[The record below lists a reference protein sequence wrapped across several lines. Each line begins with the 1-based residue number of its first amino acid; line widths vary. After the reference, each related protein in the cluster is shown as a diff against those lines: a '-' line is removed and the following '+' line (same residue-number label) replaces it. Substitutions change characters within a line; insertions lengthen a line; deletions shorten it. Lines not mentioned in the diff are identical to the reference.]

1 MKNNPLDT
9 ITLGI
14 AWDHLIS
21 IADEILLALVRTSFS
36 ITVRE
41 AWDAGAV
48 IFDRSGRP
56 IAQGSQSTPAFTGTA
71 FYTIEKLLAIYPAAG
86 LEDGDVII
94 TNDPWI
100 GTGHL
105 ADVSVMR
112 PVFRNGNLLGFVMTI
127 THLVDI
133 GGRGASVSSR
143 EIYEEGL
150 LVPPIKIYRQGQ
162 VSEELLDIIKS
173 NVRAPGQVVGDI
185 MANISGT
192 HVGGVKLNEMLD
204 LYELEDLQD
213 IADGIIGQ
221 SETAV
226 RKKILAMP
234 DGIYR
239 NRLEAETQDE
249 QPLTLACTLG
259 IKKDSVKID
268 FAGTSPCVPYA
279 INVPLCYTRSWCAYT
294 LKCLTTPAIPN
305 NLANVL
311 PLEVTAPE
319 DCILNAQ
326 HPAATLGR
334 NTVGWY
340 VVPLLMGAFAK
351 ALPEAV
357 QAEPGMATAV
367 VFNGRLQNGDKLLDQ
382 YFATGG
388 MGAMA
393 GLDGRQT
400 TPAPTNCAM
409 ISSEIWE
416 DETEVA
422 VLERRILPDSGGA
435 GEFRG
440 GPGQQVV
447 LKNNT
452 GHPITLS
459 LFGLR
464 TEFPAKGYAGAKDGG
479 LRAFRINNDT
489 VAGKGT
495 HTLAAGELFT
505 IREAGGGGFGDP
517 KKRPVEKIY
526 EDYRNG
532 FITSVGAVKDYG
544 VEMPQEHSDD
554 QTTISDGTCAKGRD
568 IRANR

>member
-1 MKNNPLDT
+1 MPK
-9 ITLGI
+9 
-14 AWDHLIS
+14 
-21 IADEILLALVRTSFS
+21 VRK
-36 ITVRE
+36 
-41 AWDAGAV
+41 A
-48 IFDRSGRP
+48 RP
-56 IAQGSQSTPAFTGTA
+56 RFTGTA
-71 FYTIEKLLAIYPAAG
+71 FYTIEKLLQYYPPHS

-100 GTGHL
+100 GTGHI
-105 ADVSVMR
+105 ADVSVLR

-127 THLVDI
+127 THLVDT

-143 EIYEEGL
+143 DIYEEGL
-150 LVPPIKIYRQGQ
+150 LIPPLKIYRQGQ
-162 VSEELLDIIKS
+162 LNEDLLDIIKG
-173 NVRAPGQVVGDI
+173 NVRAPEQVVGDI

-192 HVGGVKLNEMLD
+192 YAGGVKLNEMLD
-204 LYELEDLQD
+204 QYEIEDLQE
-213 IADGIIGQ
+213 IADGIIRR

-226 RKKILAMP
+226 REQILAMP
-234 DGIYR
+234 DGVYT
-239 NRLEAETQDE
+239 NQLQAETRGE
-249 QPLTLACTLG
+249 QPVALACTLEINRG
-259 IKKDSVKID
+259 RVKVD
-268 FAGTSPCVPYA
+268 FAGTAPCVPYA

-294 LKCLTTPAIPN
+294 LKCLTTPDLPN
-305 NLANVL
+305 NLANVS

-319 DCILNAQ
+319 DCILNAR

-351 ALPEAV
+351 ALPDAV

-367 VFNGRLQNGDKLLDQ
+367 AFNGTLQNGGKLLDQ

-416 DETEVA
+416 DETDVA

-435 GEFRG
+435 GRYRG

-452 GHPITLS
+452 GHPISLS
-459 LFGLR
+459 LFGIR
-464 TEFPAKGYAGAKDGG
+464 TDYPAKGYAGGKDGG
-479 LRAFRINNDT
+479 LRAFRINNET
-489 VAGKGT
+489 VPGKGT
-495 HTLAAGELFT
+495 HTLPAGGLFT
-505 IREAGGGGFGDP
+505 IQEAGGGGYGDP
-517 KKRPVEKIY
+517 GKRSVKKIY
-526 EDYRNG
+526 EDHRKG
-532 FITSVGAVKDYG
+532 FITATGAKQDYG
-544 VEMPQEHSDD
+544 VEIPQE
-554 QTTISDGTCAKGRD
+554 KE
-568 IRANR
+568 

>member
-1 MKNNPLDT
+1 MKNSTIDI

-14 AWDHLIS
+14 VWDHLIS
-21 IADEILLALVRTSFS
+21 IADELLLALVRTSFS
-36 ITVRE
+36 MTVRE

-48 IFDRSGRP
+48 IFDRLGRP

-71 FYTIEKLLAIYPAAG
+71 FYTIEKLLEIYPAHS

-105 ADVSVMR
+105 ADVSVLR
-112 PVFRNGNLLGFVMTI
+112 PVFRNGSLLGFVMTI

-143 EIYEEGL
+143 EIFEEGL
-150 LVPPIKIYRQGQ
+150 LIPPIKIYRRGQ
-162 VSEELLDIIKS
+162 VNEALLDIIKG
-173 NVRAPGQVVGDI
+173 NVRAPEQVVGDI

-192 HVGGVKLNEMLD
+192 YAGAVKLNEMLD
-204 LYELEDLQD
+204 RHGLEDLQQ
-213 IADGIIGQ
+213 IADGIISQ

-234 DGIYR
+234 DGVY
-239 NRLEAETQDE
+239 NNQLEAETRDE
-249 QPLTLACTLG
+249 QPLTLACSLK
-259 IKKDSVKID
+259 IKTDSVKIS

-294 LKCLTTPAIPN
+294 LKCLTTPSIPN

-319 DCILNAQ
+319 NCILNAQ

-340 VVPLLMGAFAK
+340 VVPLLMGAFAR
-351 ALPEAV
+351 ALPDAV

-367 VFNGRLQNGDKLLDQ
+367 VFNGTLRNGGRLLDQ

-435 GEFRG
+435 GQYRG

-464 TEFPAKGYAGAKDGG
+464 TEFPAKGYAGGRDGG
-479 LRAFRINNDT
+479 LRAFRINNEAVT
-489 VAGKGT
+489 GKGT
-495 HTLAAGELFT
+495 HTLPAGGLFT
-505 IREAGGGGFGDP
+505 IQEAGGGGFGDP
-517 KKRPVEKIY
+517 GKRPDEKIY
-526 EDYRNG
+526 EDYRKG
-532 FITSVGAVKDYG
+532 FISSAGAEQDYG
-544 VEMPQEHSDD
+544 VDMAQ
-554 QTTISDGTCAKGRD
+554 GRHKRD
-568 IRANR
+568 R

>member
-1 MKNNPLDT
+1 MPRRFQGAMNNNSLDI

-14 AWDHLIS
+14 LWDRLIS
-21 IADEILLALVRTSFS
+21 IADEILLALVHTSFS
-36 ITVRE
+36 MTVRE

-71 FYTIEKLLAIYPAAG
+71 FYTIEKLLEIYPAHS

-105 ADVSVMR
+105 ADVSVLR
-112 PVFRNGNLLGFVMTI
+112 PVFRSGSLLGFVMTI
-127 THLVDI
+127 SHLVDT

-143 EIYEEGL
+143 DVYEEGL
-150 LVPPIKIYRQGQ
+150 LIPPLKIYRQGQ
-162 VSEELLDIIKS
+162 LNEELLDIIKG
-173 NVRAPGQVVGDI
+173 NVRAPEQVVGDI

-192 HVGGVKLNEMLD
+192 YAGGVKLNEMLD
-204 LYELEDLQD
+204 QYEQDDLQD
-213 IADGIIGQ
+213 IADGIIRQ
-221 SETAV
+221 SDTAV
-226 RKKILAMP
+226 REQILAMP
-234 DGIYR
+234 DGVY
-239 NRLEAETQDE
+239 NNQLQAETGGE
-249 QPLTLACTLG
+249 QPVTLACTLE
-259 IKKDSVKID
+259 IKSDRVKID
-268 FAGTSPCVPYA
+268 FTGTSPCVPYA
-279 INVPLCYTRSWCAYT
+279 VNVPLCYTRSWCAYT
-294 LKCLTTPAIPN
+294 LKCLTTPDLPN

-311 PLEVTAPE
+311 PVDVTAPE
-319 DCILNAQ
+319 GCILNAQ

-340 VVPLLMGAFAK
+340 VVPLLMGAFAR

-367 VFNGRLQNGDKLLDQ
+367 VFNGTLRNGGKLLDQ

-388 MGAMA
+388 IGAMT

-422 VLERRILPDSGGA
+422 VLERRVLPDSGGA
-435 GEFRG
+435 GQYRG

-452 GHPITLS
+452 GHPISLS
-459 LFGLR
+459 LFGIR
-464 TEFPAKGYAGAKDGG
+464 TEYPAKGYAGGRDGG
-479 LRAFRINNDT
+479 LRAFRINNET
-489 VAGKGT
+489 VPGKGT
-495 HTLAAGELFT
+495 HTLPAGGLFT

-517 KKRPVEKIY
+517 GKRPGEKVR
-526 EDYRNG
+526 EDYRKG
-532 FITSVGAVKDYG
+532 FITSTGAKQDYG
-544 VEMPQEHSDD
+544 VEIRQEKH
-554 QTTISDGTCAKGRD
+554 K
-568 IRANR
+568 

>member
-1 MKNNPLDT
+1 MKNHSIDI

-14 AWDHLIS
+14 IWDHLIS

-36 ITVRE
+36 MTVRE

-56 IAQGSQSTPAFTGTA
+56 VAQGSQSTPAFTGTA
-71 FYTIEKLLAIYPAAG
+71 FYTIEKLLDIYPPDS

-105 ADVSVMR
+105 ADVSVLK
-112 PVFRNGNLLGFVMTI
+112 PVFRSGSIIGFVMTI
-127 THLVDI
+127 SHLVDV

-143 EIYEEGL
+143 EIFEEGL
-150 LVPPIKIYRQGQ
+150 LIPPMKIYRRGQ
-162 VSEELLDIIKS
+162 INDALLGIIKG
-173 NVRAPGQVVGDI
+173 NVRAPEQVVGDI
-185 MANISGT
+185 MANISGA
-192 HVGGVKLNEMLD
+192 HAGGIKLNEL
-204 LYELEDLQD
+204 LNRYELEDFQD
-213 IADGIIGQ
+213 IADGIISQ
-221 SETAV
+221 SEAAV
-226 RKKILAMP
+226 REKILAMP
-234 DGIYR
+234 DGVYH
-239 NRLEAETQDE
+239 NQLEAETLDE
-249 QPLTLACTLG
+249 QTITLACSIE
-259 IKKDSVKID
+259 IKSDSVGID
-268 FAGTSPCVPYA
+268 FAGTGPCVPYA

-294 LKCLTTPAIPN
+294 LKCLTTPTIPN

-367 VFNGRLQNGDKLLDQ
+367 VFNGTMRNGGKLLDQ

-388 MGAMA
+388 IGAMA
-393 GLDGRQT
+393 GLDGRPT
-400 TPAPTNCAM
+400 TAAPTNCAM

-416 DETEVA
+416 DETDVA

-435 GEFRG
+435 GQFRG

-452 GHPITLS
+452 GHPIMLS

-464 TEFPAKGYAGAKDGG
+464 TAFPAKGYAGGKDGG
-479 LRAFRINNDT
+479 LRAFKINNKAI
-489 VAGKGT
+489 VGKGT
-495 HTLAAGELFT
+495 HTLPAGGLFT

-517 KKRPVEKIY
+517 GKRAREKTCRDY
-526 EDYRNG
+526 ENG
-532 FITSVGAVKDYG
+532 LITSAGAKKDYG
-544 VEMPQEHSDD
+544 VDMPKEHDKQD
-554 QTTISDGTCAKGRD
+554 R
-568 IRANR
+568 

>member
-1 MKNNPLDT
+1 MKTDT
-9 ITLGI
+9 IDLITLGI
-14 AWDHLIS
+14 VWDHLIS

-41 AWDAGAV
+41 AWDVGAV

-71 FYTIEKLLAIYPAAG
+71 FYTIETLLKRYPTSSLA
-86 LEDGDVII
+86 EGDVII
-94 TNDPWI
+94 TNDPWV

-105 ADVSVMR
+105 ADVSVLR
-112 PVFRNGNLLGFVMTI
+112 PVFRNGSIIGFVMTI
-127 THLVDI
+127 SHLVDI

-143 EIYEEGL
+143 DIYEEGL
-150 LVPPIKIYRQGQ
+150 LIPPIKIYRQGQ
-162 VSEELLDIIKS
+162 MNEELLNLIQL
-173 NVRAPGQVVGDI
+173 NVRAPDQVIGDI
-185 MANISGT
+185 MANVSGT
-192 HVGGVKLNEMLD
+192 YTGATKLNEMLD
-204 LYELEDLQD
+204 QHELNDLQD
-213 IADGIIGQ
+213 IADGIIRQ

-226 RKKILAMP
+226 REKILAMP
-234 DGIYR
+234 DGIYN
-239 NRLEAETQDE
+239 NRLEAETRDE
-249 QPLTLACTLG
+249 QTLTLACSLEINRDR
-259 IKKDSVKID
+259 IKIN

-294 LKCLTTPAIPN
+294 LKCLTTPSIPN

-311 PLEVTAPE
+311 PMEVTAPE

-326 HPAATLGR
+326 HPAATFGR

-340 VVPLLMGAFAK
+340 VVPLLMGALAE

-367 VFNGRLQNGDKLLDQ
+367 VFNGRLQGGDKLLDQ

-388 MGAMA
+388 IGAMS
-393 GLDGRQT
+393 GIDGRQT
-400 TPAPTNCAM
+400 TAAPTNCAM

-435 GEFRG
+435 GQYRG
-440 GPGQQVV
+440 GPGQQVT

-452 GHPITLS
+452 GHPIMLS

-464 TEFPAKGYAGAKDGG
+464 TQFPARGYAGGKDGG
-479 LRAFRINNDT
+479 LRAFRINNEA

-495 HTLAAGELFT
+495 HTLPAGGLLT
-505 IREAGGGGFGDP
+505 IQEAGGGGFGDP
-517 KKRPVEKIY
+517 GKRSREKIY
-526 EDYRNG
+526 QDFRNG
-532 FITSVGAVKDYG
+532 FITSVGAAKDYG
-544 VEMPQEHSDD
+544 IEIPQEQARDD
-554 QTTISDGTCAKGRD
+554 R
-568 IRANR
+568 

>member
-1 MKNNPLDT
+1 MKNSTIDI

-14 AWDHLIS
+14 LWDHLIS
-21 IADEILLALVRTSFS
+21 TADELLLALVRASFS
-36 ITVRE
+36 MTVRE

-71 FYTIEKLLAIYPAAG
+71 FYTIEKLLEIYPAHS
-86 LEDGDVII
+86 LEEGDVII

-105 ADVSVMR
+105 ADVSVLR
-112 PVFRNGNLLGFVMTI
+112 PVFRNGSLLGFVMTI

-143 EIYEEGL
+143 EIFEEGL
-150 LVPPIKIYRQGQ
+150 LIPPIKIYRRGQ
-162 VSEELLDIIKS
+162 VNETLLDIIKG
-173 NVRAPGQVVGDI
+173 NVRAPEQVVGDI

-192 HVGGVKLNEMLD
+192 YAGAVKLNEML
-204 LYELEDLQD
+204 ERHGLEDLQE
-213 IADGIIGQ
+213 IADGIISQ
-221 SETAV
+221 SETAI
-226 RKKILAMP
+226 REKILAMP
-234 DGIYR
+234 DGVY
-239 NRLEAETQDE
+239 NNQLEAETRDA
-249 QPLTLACTLG
+249 QPLTLACSLK
-259 IKKDSVKID
+259 IKTDSVKIS

-279 INVPLCYTRSWCAYT
+279 INVPLCYTRSWCAYA
-294 LKCLTTPAIPN
+294 LKCLTTPSIPN

-340 VVPLLMGAFAK
+340 VVPLLMGAFAR
-351 ALPEAV
+351 ALPDAV

-367 VFNGRLQNGDKLLDQ
+367 VFNGALRNGAKLLDQ

-435 GEFRG
+435 GQYRG

-447 LKNNT
+447 LRNNT
-452 GHPITLS
+452 GHPIQLS

-464 TEFPAKGYAGAKDGG
+464 TEFPARGYAGGKDGA
-479 LRAFRINNDT
+479 LRAFMINNKT

-495 HTLAAGELFT
+495 HTLPAGGLFT
-505 IREAGGGGFGDP
+505 IQEAGGGGYGDP
-517 KKRPVEKIY
+517 GKRPDNKIY
-526 EDYRNG
+526 EDYRKG
-532 FITSVGAVKDYG
+532 FITSTGAKKDYG
-544 VEMPQEHSDD
+544 IEIPEE
-554 QTTISDGTCAKGRD
+554 
-568 IRANR
+568 